1 MSYINNEIG
10 IAHNQDQ
17 LFINSN
23 VPTEDEPEN
32 SDLVDEEDF
41 DELVENENDLNE
53 IRVNDDLQE
62 PDPEEHNLID
72 NNKAEDDN
80 IQDEPE

>member
-10 IAHNQDQ
+10 IAHYQDQ
-17 LFINSN
+17 LFINLN

-62 PDPEEHNLID
+62 PDPEDHNLID

>member
-10 IAHNQDQ
+10 IAHYQDQ